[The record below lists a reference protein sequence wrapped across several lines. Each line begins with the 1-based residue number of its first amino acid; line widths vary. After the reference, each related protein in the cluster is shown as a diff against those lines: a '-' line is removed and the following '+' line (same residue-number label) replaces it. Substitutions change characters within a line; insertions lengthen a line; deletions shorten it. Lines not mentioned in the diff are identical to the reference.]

1 MTEKEKE
8 FLVPDWAEEEGYGPD
23 LVVATDVEL
32 RTLVK
37 RVAKGEL
44 KLTGDDARI
53 LLGTYDDIQT
63 ARMASAR
70 RFATVGGEEVAELM
84 DAAMGRLK
92 ALERWTAKV
101 LGAYARSTPWG
112 RWALSI
118 NGVGAI
124 GAAGLSIYVDPERF
138 SSVGKVWRT
147 FGLDPTMKWGKGQK
161 RPFIPA
167 AKRLA
172 YLIGESIIKVGD
184 RGPYGPLYKRRKAY
198 EWEKNLSGQLAQAA
212 MEMAPRATEYQKYWV
227 SGQVDPEYA
236 RKVAEGKVPQQKPVL
251 LKKGEGGV
259 PMLPPVVI
267 HARAR
272 RWVVKLLISHFW
284 EVRYWYTFNKRP
296 PLPYA
301 IAHKG
306 HVDYIPPPNAPWEE

>member
-1 MTEKEKE
+1 MTEKE
-8 FLVPDWAEEEGYGPD
+8 FLVPDWAEEDGYAPE
-23 LVVATDVEL
+23 LVAPTDIEL
-32 RTLVK
+32 QALVK
-37 RVAKGEL
+37 RVSKGEL
-44 KLTGDDARI
+44 KLTGDEARI

-70 RFATVGGEEVAELM
+70 RFATVGGEEVAELV

-92 ALERWTAKV
+92 ALERWTARV
-101 LGAYARSTPWG
+101 LKAYALTTPWG

-118 NGVGAI
+118 KGVGPI
-124 GAAGLSIYVDPERF
+124 GAAGLCVYVDPARF

-147 FGLDPTMKWGKGQK
+147 FGLDPTIKWGKGQK
-161 RPFIPA
+161 RPYIPA
-167 AKRLA
+167 AQRLA

-198 EWEKNLSGQLAQAA
+198 EWERNLSGQLSKAAQ
-212 MEMAPRATEYQKYWV
+212 EMLPRATEYQRLWV
-227 SGQVDPEYA
+227 EGRVNPEYA
-236 RKVAEGKVPQQKPVL
+236 RKVAEGKVAAHQKPVL
-251 LKKGEGGV
+251 LKEGEVGV